1 MSTEAG
7 KLDASS
13 YAWNVMRSS
22 PGLYFLASA
31 FAVKES
37 FDQYETLSLGNR
49 GAYLLLPSDPLRFPA
64 WSSLTAL
71 P

>member
-37 FDQYETLSLGNR
+37 FDQYEALSLGNR
-49 GAYLLLPSDPLRFPA
+49 GAYLLPSDLLRFPA
-64 WSSLTAL
+64 WSSLTVL

>member
-22 PGLYFLASA
+22 LGLYFLASA
-31 FAVKES
+31 FVVEGS
-37 FDQYETLSLGNR
+37 SDQYETLSPGNR
-49 GAYLLLPSDPLRFPA
+49 EAYLLPSDPLRFPA
-64 WSSLTAL
+64 WSSLTVL

>member
-22 PGLYFLASA
+22 PGLYFLASV
-31 FAVKES
+31 FAVEGS
-37 FDQYETLSLGNR
+37 SDQYETLSLGNR
-49 GAYLLLPSDPLRFPA
+49 GAYLLPSDPLRFPA
-64 WSSLTAL
+64 WSSLTVL